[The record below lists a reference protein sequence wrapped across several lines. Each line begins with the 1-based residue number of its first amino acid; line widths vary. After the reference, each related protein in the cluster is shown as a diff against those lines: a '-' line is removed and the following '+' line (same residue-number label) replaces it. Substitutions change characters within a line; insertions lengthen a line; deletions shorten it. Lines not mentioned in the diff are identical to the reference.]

1 MDPLPDRQTIVDSM
15 RPITVNNYRT
25 SKEMSD
31 LRKMGVTL
39 VYSYADEKGNEIARF
54 EIGPQDIK

>member
-1 MDPLPDRQTIVDSM
+1 M

-39 VYSYADEKGNEIARF
+39 VYSYADEDGNEIAQF
-54 EIGPQDIK
+54 EIGPQDIE